1 MASIARLG
9 VLDRQTTDKERWL
22 TFAALFLFGFTA
34 SCNLFKASPTLTYI
48 GADLGL
54 DAGGLGLIMTFYS
67 ICALVMAFPGA
78 LVMRKIGVKAM
89 VVISCAIMIAGTAI
103 SAVSSSAV
111 LFLAGRAV
119 EGCAYGLICV
129 CGPNILPR
137 LFPRK
142 QMGLAV
148 GIWSQWIACGTI
160 IAFFCAPIIFDATGD
175 WRGVWYVTLGMGV
188 LSLVLLLAFVKMPKV
203 NENEIVAG
211 KADVKVKH
219 GRQFFGSA
227 MAVCGVFMIWCYLYL
242 VNING
247 MYPTFLQEVK
257 GMSVFDS
264 SMLPNW
270 LAIITIPVGIVAG
283 LLSDRLPIRKWT
295 LVAGYVVVALI
306 FFFLAFQPGKDA
318 GSAWA
323 FCIVM
328 GLCASFIPTYTRGIT
343 PLLCTDSLKCDL
355 ALASMAFVTGI
366 AQVLAV
372 AASQSVA
379 YIGWVANAQLV
390 CAPLALLAAVLVLVL
405 VKDDRKVAAL
415 RAEEDRKNLA
425 EAGVIPGMPE
435 EPERTPAPAPGAAA
449 PIEA

>member
-103 SAVSSSAV
+103 SAVSSDAV

-227 MAVCGVFMIWCYLYL
+227 MAVCIIFMIWCYLYL

-270 LAIITIPVGIVAG
+270 IAIITIPVGILFGV
-283 LLSDRLPIRKWT
+283 LSDKWNARKYF
-295 LVAGYVVVALI
+295 VAVPYLVVALLM
-306 FFFLAFQPGKDA
+306 FFCAFTPGNDLV
-318 GSAWA
+318 GPWT
-323 FCIVM
+323 FCILM
-328 GLCASFIPTYTRGIT
+328 GVCAAGIPMGTRAIIPVLVPDPKKT
-343 PLLCTDSLKCDL
+343 DL
-355 ALASMAFVTGI
+355 ALATMAFATGLAQCMGSLASLSI
-366 AQVLAV
+366 AEMGWTANGQFVL
-372 AASQSVA
+372 
-379 YIGWVANAQLV
+379 
-390 CAPLALLAAVLVLVL
+390 APLALIASLIVFIC
-405 VKDDRKVAAL
+405 VKSDRKVLAWRKLEEAEQAA
-415 RAEEDRKNLA
+415 E
-425 EAGVIPGMPE
+425 
-435 EPERTPAPAPGAAA
+435 
-449 PIEA
+449 